1 MSSPPTTGCPVP
13 DMTTGEI
20 FRFLDDGY
28 PSGVQSALETHIET
42 CERCTKAV
50 NRARQLRRSGHATL
64 LAALNASS
72 APNGSLPAP
81 DDSAVTGRDAH
92 LNAMALARFV
102 DGTAPDT
109 ERVAI
114 TEHLVDCPQC
124 YRQFA
129 GMSKELSTPP
139 SPSFSTPEAARDRVR
154 ATPGSVA
161 TPSPTP
167 AGAFSTPAA
176 ASSGERAEPR
186 SEPSRTQQTPGLLER
201 VGTLLD
207 DLFAPR
213 WAVGL
218 SSAVAGVLL
227 ALLVFGPPP
236 DRVVVP
242 LTDGSGSAS
251 GNGRVMSGMNPAPP
265 APAVTLPTREP
276 VFTWTALP
284 SAIRYTVTFTGDDG
298 DNLLETS
305 TTDSRWASPR
315 DLLTPGST
323 YVLVVTADLDG
334 GAVAP
339 ITRLRF
345 QVSDG

>member
-1 MSSPPTTGCPVP
+1 
-13 DMTTGEI
+13 MTTGEI
-20 FRFLDDGY
+20 LRFLDDGY
-28 PSGVQSALETHIET
+28 PAGVQSALETHIKT
-42 CERCTKAV
+42 CASCTKAV

-64 LAALNASS
+64 LATLNASS
-72 APNGSLPAP
+72 GPNGSLPAP
-81 DDSAVTGRDAH
+81 DDPAVTGRDAH

-102 DGTAPDT
+102 DGTAPDP

-114 TEHLVDCPQC
+114 TEHLVDCPRC

-129 GMSKELSTPP
+129 GMNEELSTPP
-139 SPSFSTPEAARDRVR
+139 PPSLSTPEAARDRVR

-161 TPSPTP
+161 APSPTP
-167 AGAFSTPAA
+167 AGASSTPAG
-176 ASSGERAEPR
+176 ASSGKRAEPTPR
-186 SEPSRTQQTPGLLER
+186 LEPSRTRQKPGLLER
-201 VGTLLD
+201 MGTLLD

-218 SSAVAGVLL
+218 GGAVAGVLL
-227 ALLVFGPPP
+227 ALLVFSTPP

-242 LTDGSGSAS
+242 LTGGSAAASGS
-251 GNGRVMSGMNPAPP
+251 GRVMSGMNSAPP
-265 APAVTLPTREP
+265 APAVTVPTSEP

-284 SAIRYTVTFTGDDG
+284 NAIGYTVTITGDDG

-305 TTDSRWASPR
+305 TTDSRWASPS

-323 YVLVVTADLDG
+323 YVMVVTAELEG
-334 GAVAP
+334 GAIAS
-339 ITRLRF
+339 IARLRF

>member
-1 MSSPPTTGCPVP
+1 
-13 DMTTGEI
+13 MTTGEI

-28 PSGVQSALETHIET
+28 PAGVQSALETHIMT
-42 CERCTKAV
+42 CARCTKAV

-64 LAALNASS
+64 LATLNASVG
-72 APNGSLPAP
+72 PNGSLPAP
-81 DDSAVTGRDAH
+81 DEPADTGRDTH
-92 LNAMALARFV
+92 LNAMTLARFV
-102 DGTAPDT
+102 DGTAPDP

-129 GMSKELSTPP
+129 GMSEELSPPP
-139 SPSFSTPEAARDRVR
+139 SGSFTTPEAARDRVR
-154 ATPGSVA
+154 ATPGPVA
-161 TPSPTP
+161 APSPTP
-167 AGAFSTPAA
+167 AGASSSPAG
-176 ASSGERAEPR
+176 ASSGKRAEHQ
-186 SEPSRTQQTPGLLER
+186 SEPSRTRQTPGLLER
-201 VGTLLD
+201 MGTLLD

-218 SSAVAGVLL
+218 GGAVAGVLL
-227 ALLVFGPPP
+227 ALLVFGTPP
-236 DRVVVP
+236 DRVIVP
-242 LTDGSGSAS
+242 LTGGSGSAS
-251 GNGRVMSGMNPAPP
+251 GSGRVMSGMNPAPP
-265 APAVTLPTREP
+265 APAVTLPTSEP

-284 SAIRYTVTFTGDDG
+284 SAIRYTVTITGDDG
-298 DNLLETS
+298 ESLLETS
-305 TTDSRWASPR
+305 TESSRWASPR
-315 DLLTPGST
+315 NLLAPGST